1 MASTFKLVFAVP
13 LLLQL
18 LDFCRGGKVGV
29 DFGTDAN
36 NLPSPD
42 QVSDLVQKHNIQ
54 YLRIYDSDP
63 KVLKSLSNT
72 GIELMVGVHNDDLS
86 KFQSQSY
93 VDSWVKN
100 SILPY
105 YPATKITDI
114 SVGVEVTDSPD
125 AANLAVPAMR
135 NVVSALKKVGLQG
148 RIKVSTP
155 LSFGVLSKSYPPSD
169 GAFDGSHDNVLGP
182 LLDFLE
188 ENQSPFM
195 VNLYPFY
202 AIGDASLDAVLFK
215 SPSSIFVDPNTGFS
229 YKNIF
234 DAQLDAVHF
243 ALAKRKSRRIPI
255 IVTETGWP
263 TKGSGGHRLAMAS
276 LDNVDDSYAS
286 IDNAKTYNTN
296 LIRHVTDGSGTP
308 ARPDEELVVYI
319 FSLFNE
325 NLKQGPEIERNFG
338 LFYPDMRSVYN
349 LVFPGKGT
357 GRSWCVASSQASNS
371 ALQNA
376 LDWACGPGKADC
388 SALQPD
394 QQCFEPNNLVSH
406 ASFAFNNYYQ
416 KNGLTDQAC
425 SFGGTGIVVYN
436 DPSYGS
442 CIYNVKSRDPKGRT
456 WCVASSQASR
466 SNLQNALDWACG
478 PGKADCSEIQPNQ
491 KCFQPD
497 TLFAH
502 ASFAFNNYYQ
512 KNGATDAS
520 CSFRGNAIKVDQDPS
535 YGNCIYHCKYK
546 F

>member
-1 MASTFKLVFAVP
+1 
-13 LLLQL
+13 
-18 LDFCRGGKVGV
+18 GGKVGV
-29 DFGTDAN
+29 DYGTDAN

-42 QVSDLVQKHNIQ
+42 QVSDLVKKHNIQ

-72 GIELMVGVHNDDLS
+72 GIELIVGVHNDDLS
-86 KFQSQSY
+86 KFQFQSY

-135 NVVSALKKVGLQG
+135 NVVSALKKVGLQD

-202 AIGDASLDAVLFK
+202 AIGDSSLDAVLFK

-243 ALAKRKSRRIPI
+243 ALAKLNNGDSSLDYVLFKSSSSIFVDGNTCLSYNNIFDAQLDVLHFALAHRNFSRMKI

-263 TKGSGGHRLAMAS
+263 TRGSP
-276 LDNVDDSYAS
+276 YAS
-286 IDNAKTYNTN
+286 IDNAQTYNTN
-296 LIRHVTDGSGTP
+296 LIRHVMDGPGTP
-308 ARPDEELVVYI
+308 AWPHEELVVYI

-325 NLKQGPEIERNFG
+325 NLKQGPETERNFG
-338 LFYPDMRSVYN
+338 IFYPDMTSVYN
-349 LVFPGKGT
+349 LGFPDKG
-357 GRSWCVASSQASNS
+357 GRSWCIASSQALDSD
-371 ALQNA
+371 LQY
-376 LDWACGPGKADC
+376 LLIWACILGKANC
-388 SALQPD
+388 SAIQPG
-394 QQCFEPNNLVSH
+394 QQCFEP
-406 ASFAFNNYYQ
+406 
-416 KNGLTDQAC
+416 
-425 SFGGTGIVVYN
+425 
-436 DPSYGS
+436 
-442 CIYNVKSRDPKGRT
+442 
-456 WCVASSQASR
+456 
-466 SNLQNALDWACG
+466 
-478 PGKADCSEIQPNQ
+478 
-491 KCFQPD
+491 D
-497 TLFAH
+497 TL
-502 ASFAFNNYYQ
+502 
-512 KNGATDAS
+512 
-520 CSFRGNAIKVDQDPS
+520 
-535 YGNCIYHCKYK
+535 
-546 F
+546 